1 MDEQNA
7 IGRLRQGDMTGLEYL
22 VSRYQVK
29 AVHTAYLIIGDSSLA
44 EDVVQNSFLR
54 VAIKINQFDDRR
66 MFHSWFFRIVV
77 NDALKEAKRQK
88 RTISLD
94 KPADKVLDWMLSSV
108 PNPEEMTE
116 LNELRQDVWHAIQ
129 WLSPEQRTVIVQR
142 HFLEMNEA
150 EMSHTLRRPPSTIK
164 WWLHTARKR
173 LKSLLATKRINL

>member
-1 MDEQNA
+1 
-7 IGRLRQGDMTGLEYL
+7 
-22 VSRYQVK
+22 
-29 AVHTAYLIIGDSSLA
+29 
-44 EDVVQNSFLR
+44 
-54 VAIKINQFDDRR
+54 